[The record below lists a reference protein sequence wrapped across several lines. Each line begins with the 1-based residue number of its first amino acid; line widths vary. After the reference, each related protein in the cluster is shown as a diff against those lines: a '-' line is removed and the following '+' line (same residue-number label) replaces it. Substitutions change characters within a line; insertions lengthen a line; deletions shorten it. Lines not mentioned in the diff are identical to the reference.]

1 MIEGENMNR
10 SHFYLVVLLCL
21 LTVAGKTEEKRNA
34 WCKSISSSNDILKC
48 VLESHPDVKVQ
59 EAQVKE
65 DEEAV
70 NFARQSPNPEL
81 DLQGV
86 NNNVG
91 GISGELAVL
100 HTIELGG
107 KRDSRV
113 NVARAQ
119 INGSKSR
126 LLKVQETVAVQT
138 VLNIY
143 RLRQIERELES
154 VKERLETFQRIRK
167 RYNQIG
173 RLNPEQQVSVSV
185 FKMAEEDNKLIVNTL
200 ISERERILSTFKVI
214 LGENFNLQKI
224 VLPPIKKS
232 WPKISLDKVRGADSL
247 IALSSLATAEAE
259 SELAKSAAWPD
270 LSIGPRVEVDTG
282 RAGET
287 KVGIALSMPLPF
299 YNTNNGGRAKA
310 KLHVQKSRLNEMWNR
325 RTLERRVR
333 FLLADYNQSSKIVS
347 RSLIE
352 TNIGSKHVELHKL
365 IRRGVVS
372 APLVIEM
379 HREISEYYKNLHS
392 QELRAIE
399 SLWTLYALRGTIL
412 EENLL

>member
-1 MIEGENMNR
+1 MNL

-34 WCKSISSSNDILKC
+34 WCKSISSSDDLLKC
-48 VLESHPDVKVQ
+48 VLVSHPDVKVQ

-100 HTIELGG
+100 HTIEIGG

-154 VKERLETFQRIRK
+154 VKESLETFQRIRK

-247 IALSSLATAEAE
+247 IALSSLATAEAK

-287 KVGIALSMPLPF
+287 RVGIALSMPLPF

-310 KLHVQKSRLNEMWNR
+310 KLHVQKIRLNEMLNR
-325 RTLERRVR
+325 RNLESRVR
-333 FLLADYNQSSKIVS
+333 FLLADYNRSSKVVS
-347 RSLIE
+347 RSLVE

-379 HREISEYYKNLHS
+379 HREISEYYKNLHA

-399 SLWTLYALRGTIL
+399 CLWTLYALRGTIL
-412 EENLL
+412 KENLL